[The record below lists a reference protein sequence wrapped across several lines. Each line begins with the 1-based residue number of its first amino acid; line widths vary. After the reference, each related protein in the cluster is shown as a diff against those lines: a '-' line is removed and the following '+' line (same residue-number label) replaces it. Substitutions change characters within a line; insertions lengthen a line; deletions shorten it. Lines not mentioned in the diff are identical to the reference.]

1 MLCGYDQPLAGVDR
15 CRIGCKSRERQG
27 YAQQQRRKRAQL
39 KRRASMT
46 ARHQAMRAMNEA
58 RDLLANMA
66 TILARP
72 RASWEM
78 VELINSSLDERL
90 ADV

>member
-1 MLCGYDQPLAGVDR
+1 
-15 CRIGCKSRERQG
+15 
-27 YAQQQRRKRAQL
+27 
-39 KRRASMT
+39 MT
-46 ARHQAMRAMNEA
+46 AAHQAMRAVNEA

-66 TILARP
+66 MILARP

-78 VELINSSLDERL
+78 VELINSSLDVRR

>member
-1 MLCGYDQPLAGVDR
+1 
-15 CRIGCKSRERQG
+15 
-27 YAQQQRRKRAQL
+27 
-39 KRRASMT
+39 MT
-46 ARHQAMRAMNEA
+46 AGHQAMRAMNEA

-78 VELINSSLDERL
+78 VELINSSLDVRR